1 MKKKLIIFIICLF
14 SFPTFCFAENKKVEF
29 FVKFAA
35 DVNSASIENI
45 YVYYTDKSENE
56 YSVTLKKENN
66 YAYSYNLYDGSDI
79 SRVKVTFDQNDVDG
93 ESSILK
99 TNDGYNIYID
109 IVNKGNSQI
118 IIKND
123 DKTTETATTTTQVN
137 KTQATT
143 TAASGATRN
152 NEIKTTV
159 TTSSKIYQET
169 KQNKVIRSIYIII
182 AAILCFFAAIFVIV
196 GIIKI
201 VNANK

>member
-1 MKKKLIIFIICLF
+1 MKKKLLIFIICLF

-118 IIKND
+118 IIQND
-123 DKTTETATTTTQVN
+123 DKTTTTTTQVIS
-137 KTQATT
+137 TQATT
-143 TAASGATRN
+143 TAASGTTQN
-152 NEIKTTV
+152 NETKTTSS
-159 TTSSKIYQET
+159 TSSKIYQET

>member
-1 MKKKLIIFIICLF
+1 MKKKLLIFIICLF

-79 SRVKVTFDQNDVDG
+79 SRVRVTFDQNDVDG

-109 IVNKGNSQI
+109 IVSKGNSQI
-118 IIKND
+118 IIQND
-123 DKTTETATTTTQVN
+123 DKTTTTTTQVIS
-137 KTQATT
+137 TQATT
-143 TAASGATRN
+143 TAALGTTQN
-152 NEIKTTV
+152 NETKTTV

>member
-1 MKKKLIIFIICLF
+1 MKKKLLIFIICLF

-99 TNDGYNIYID
+99 TNDGYNIYTD

-118 IIKND
+118 IIQND
-123 DKTTETATTTTQVN
+123 DKTTTTTTQVIS
-137 KTQATT
+137 TQATT
-143 TAASGATRN
+143 TAASGTTQN
-152 NEIKTTV
+152 NETKTTV

>member
-29 FVKFAA
+29 FVKFAD

-79 SRVKVTFDQNDVDG
+79 TRVKVTFDQNDVNG

-118 IIKND
+118 IIQND
-123 DKTTETATTTTQVN
+123 DKITTTTTQVIS
-137 KTQATT
+137 TQATT
-143 TAASGATRN
+143 TAASETTQN

>member
-29 FVKFAA
+29 FVKFAD

-45 YVYYTDKSENE
+45 YVYYTDKFENE
-56 YSVTLKKENN
+56 YSVTLKKENS

-79 SRVKVTFDQNDVDG
+79 TRVKVTFDQNDVDG

-118 IIKND
+118 IIQND
-123 DKTTETATTTTQVN
+123 DKTTTTTTQVN

-143 TAASGATRN
+143 VAASGTTQN

-159 TTSSKIYQET
+159 ATSSKIYQET

>member
-1 MKKKLIIFIICLF
+1 MKKKLLIFIICLF

-118 IIKND
+118 IIQND
-123 DKTTETATTTTQVN
+123 DKTTTTTTQVIS
-137 KTQATT
+137 TQATT
-143 TAASGATRN
+143 TAALGTTQN
-152 NEIKTTV
+152 NETKTTV

>member
-79 SRVKVTFDQNDVDG
+79 TRVKVTFDQNDVDG

-118 IIKND
+118 IIQND
-123 DKTTETATTTTQVN
+123 DKTTTTTTQVIS
-137 KTQATT
+137 TQATT
-143 TAASGATRN
+143 TAASGTIQN

>member
-1 MKKKLIIFIICLF
+1 MKKKLLIFIICLF

-109 IVNKGNSQI
+109 IVSKGNSQI
-118 IIKND
+118 IIHND
-123 DKTTETATTTTQVN
+123 DKTTTTTTQVIS
-137 KTQATT
+137 TQATT
-143 TAASGATRN
+143 TAASGTTQN
-152 NEIKTTV
+152 NETKTTV

>member
-29 FVKFAA
+29 FVKFAD

-79 SRVKVTFDQNDVDG
+79 TRVKVTFDQNDVDG

-118 IIKND
+118 IIQND
-123 DKTTETATTTTQVN
+123 DKTTTTTTQVIS
-137 KTQATT
+137 TQATKAAALGT
-143 TAASGATRN
+143 TQN
-152 NEIKTTV
+152 NETKTTV

>member
-79 SRVKVTFDQNDVDG
+79 SRVKVTFDQNYVNG

-109 IVNKGNSQI
+109 IVNKGGSQI
-118 IIKND
+118 IIQND
-123 DKTTETATTTTQVN
+123 DKTTTTTTQVIS
-137 KTQATT
+137 TQATT
-143 TAASGATRN
+143 TAASGTTRN
-152 NEIKTTV
+152 NETKTTV
-159 TTSSKIYQET
+159 TTSGKIYQET

-182 AAILCFFAAIFVIV
+182 AAILCFFAAIFVMV

>member
-66 YAYSYNLYDGSDI
+66 YAYSYNLYDGRDI

-118 IIKND
+118 IIQND
-123 DKTTETATTTTQVN
+123 DKTTTTTTQVIS
-137 KTQATT
+137 TQATT
-143 TAASGATRN
+143 TAASGTTRN
-152 NEIKTTV
+152 NEIKTTSS
-159 TTSSKIYQET
+159 TSSKIYQET

>member
-1 MKKKLIIFIICLF
+1 MKKKLLIFIICLF

-109 IVNKGNSQI
+109 IVSKGNSQI
-118 IIKND
+118 IIQND
-123 DKTTETATTTTQVN
+123 DKTTTTTTQVIS
-137 KTQATT
+137 TQATT
-143 TAASGATRN
+143 TAALGTTQN
-152 NEIKTTV
+152 NETKTTV

>member
-109 IVNKGNSQI
+109 IVSKGNSQI
-118 IIKND
+118 IIQND
-123 DKTTETATTTTQVN
+123 DKTTTTTTQVIS
-137 KTQATT
+137 TQATT
-143 TAASGATRN
+143 TAASGTTQN

>member
-35 DVNSASIENI
+35 EVNSASIENI

-118 IIKND
+118 IIQND
-123 DKTTETATTTTQVN
+123 DKTTTTTTQVIS
-137 KTQATT
+137 TQATT
-143 TAASGATRN
+143 TAASGTTQN
-152 NEIKTTV
+152 NETKTTV

>member
-118 IIKND
+118 IIQND
-123 DKTTETATTTTQVN
+123 DKTMTTTTQVIS
-137 KTQATT
+137 TQVTT
-143 TAASGATRN
+143 TAASGSTQN